1 MPIPVTATVGTP
13 AGSPVLE
20 TASFMASSPFTKADL
35 PVGRGTA
42 HLDLLNRIWDNILVP
57 EKNKNRVRAAEKKA
71 VASNPTPQKY
81 GSPAVVRA
89 LDIMVFMANHPR
101 SYGAT
106 ELSRSLKIPKNT
118 VSRILLSLAEREF
131 AVQDAA
137 TGEYQLGTRVFT
149 LGMSLYTRFELR
161 RRARSHLE
169 WLCKETQ
176 ETCQIHVPHGD
187 KVLVLDTVS
196 PDVQFYF
203 RVLPGG
209 LLDYHPNAFGKCI
222 LAFRPEEDVRKIMP
236 PRMEALTP
244 HTIVV
249 RSEFLAQL
257 EETRKTGL
265 AYDNEEYI
273 MGVFCIGAPVFDAE
287 GNVVAGLGI
296 TGLMRTRAAFEQE
309 VLTCAFHLSK
319 DIGYTGDFFKGKI

>member
-1 MPIPVTATVGTP
+1 
-13 AGSPVLE
+13 
-20 TASFMASSPFTKADL
+20 MASK
-35 PVGRGTA
+35 
-42 HLDLLNRIWDNILVP
+42 
-57 EKNKNRVRAAEKKA
+57 
-71 VASNPTPQKY
+71 PTPHKY

-89 LDIMVFMANHPR
+89 LDIMMFMANHPR

-106 ELSRSLKIPKNT
+106 ELSRCLKIPKNT

-131 AVQDAA
+131 AVQDTAS
-137 TGEYQLGTRVFT
+137 GEYQLGARVFT

-161 RRARSHLE
+161 RRARVHLE

-176 ETCQIHVPHGD
+176 ETCQIHVPHSD

-203 RVLPGG
+203 RVVPGG
-209 LLDYHPNAFGKCI
+209 LLNYHPNAFGKCI
-222 LAFRPEEDVRKIMP
+222 LAFRPEEEVRKILP

-244 HTIVV
+244 NTIVL
-249 RSEFLAQL
+249 RSQFLAQL

-296 TGLMRTRAAFEQE
+296 TGLMRTRASFEQE
-309 VLTCAFHLSK
+309 VLTCAFRLSK
-319 DIGYTGDFFKGKI
+319 DIGYTGSFFTGKIKGRP

>member
-1 MPIPVTATVGTP
+1 VDR
-13 AGSPVLE
+13 LE
-20 TASFMASSPFTKADL
+20 LGAFPWFAKADL
-35 PVGRGTA
+35 PAGREAA
-42 HLDLLNRIWDNILVP
+42 HLDLLNRIWDTRYMP
-57 EKNKNRVRAAEKKA
+57 EKNRDSVRAAARKA
-71 VASNPTPQKY
+71 VTSNPAAQKY

-106 ELSRSLKIPKNT
+106 ELSRCLKIPKNT

-137 TGEYQLGTRVFT
+137 TGGYQLGTRVFT

-169 WLCKETQ
+169 WLCRETQ

-203 RVLPGG
+203 RVVPGG

-222 LAFRPEEDVRKIMP
+222 LAFRPVEEVRKILP
-236 PRMEALTP
+236 VRMEALTP
-244 HTIVV
+244 NTIVL

-287 GNVVAGLGI
+287 GNVVAGMGI
-296 TGLMRTRAAFEQE
+296 TGLMRTRASFEQE
-309 VLTCAFHLSK
+309 VLTCAFQLSK
-319 DIGYTGDFFKGKI
+319 DIGYTGSFFTGKIKDRP